1 MLWRSILS
9 SKGYLS
15 LSFLFILISFSFSG
29 LSQLEFSGGI
39 ELGAATSQVSGD
51 ALSGFDKFGL
61 SAGPFIRTTF
71 SEKSSAKLGI
81 LYLNKGSKKNADP
94 DNGDLITYAIRLNY
108 VEVPIT
114 YSYSINNIRA
124 EGGLAIA
131 RLVSSSELGT
141 DGIERDFIFPFEKM
155 DFSVVLGAS
164 YYFSENIFVNGRW
177 SQSIIPVRK
186 SPNVVNSASF
196 YEAGMYN
203 TAFQLMFGYEF

>member
-39 ELGAATSQVSGD
+39 ELGVSSTQLSGD

-94 DNGDLITYAIRLNY
+94 DK
-108 VEVPIT
+108 
-114 YSYSINNIRA
+114 
-124 EGGLAIA
+124 
-131 RLVSSSELGT
+131 
-141 DGIERDFIFPFEKM
+141 GI
-155 DFSVVLGAS
+155 
-164 YYFSENIFVNGRW
+164 
-177 SQSIIPVRK
+177 
-186 SPNVVNSASF
+186 
-196 YEAGMYN
+196 
-203 TAFQLMFGYEF
+203 

>member
-39 ELGAATSQVSGD
+39 ELGVSTTQLSGD
-51 ALSGFDKFGL
+51 TLSGFDKFGL

-94 DNGDLITYAIRLNY
+94 DNLITYAIRLNY

-141 DGIERDFIFPFEKM
+141 DGRERDFIFPFEKM

-186 SPNVVNSASF
+186 SPNVVNPASF

>member
-9 SKGYLS
+9 SKGYLG
-15 LSFLFILISFSFSG
+15 LSFLLILTTFSFSG
-29 LSQLEFSGGI
+29 LSQLVFSGGI
-39 ELGAATSQVSGD
+39 EVGASSTQISGD
-51 ALSGFDKFGL
+51 ALSGFDKVGL

-131 RLVSSSELGT
+131 RLLSSSELGT
-141 DGIERDFIFPFEKM
+141 DGIERDFVFPFEKM

-164 YYFSENIFVNGRW
+164 YYFSDNIFVNGRW
-177 SQSIIPVRK
+177 SQSVIPVRK

>member
-1 MLWRSILS
+1 MLLKSISLNKSRSRVII
-9 SKGYLS
+9 
-15 LSFLFILISFSFSG
+15 ILIFLAVSFFG
-29 LSQLEFSGGI
+29 RGQVVFSGGV
-39 ELGAATSQVSGD
+39 EAGAVTSQVSGD

-71 SEKSSAKLGI
+71 SDKSSAKLGM

-114 YSYSINNIRA
+114 YSYSINSIRA
-124 EGGLAIA
+124 EGGIAIA

-141 DGIERDFIFPFEKM
+141 DGIERDFVFPFEKM

-164 YYFSENIFVNGRW
+164 YYFSDNIFVNGRW
-177 SQSIIPVRK
+177 SQSVIPVRK
-186 SPNVVNSASF
+186 SPSIVNSASF
-196 YEAGMYN
+196 YESGMYN
-203 TAFQLMFGYEF
+203 TTIQLMFGYEF

>member
-29 LSQLEFSGGI
+29 FSQLEFSGGI

-186 SPNVVNSASF
+186 SPNVLNSASF

>member
-141 DGIERDFIFPFEKM
+141 DGRERDFIFPFEKM

-186 SPNVVNSASF
+186 SPNVLNSASF

>member
-29 LSQLEFSGGI
+29 FSQLEFSGGI

-141 DGIERDFIFPFEKM
+141 DGRERDFIFPFEKM

>member
-15 LSFLFILISFSFSG
+15 LSFLFILISFSFTG

-39 ELGAATSQVSGD
+39 ELGVSTTQLSGD

-141 DGIERDFIFPFEKM
+141 DGRERDFIFPFEKM

>member
-39 ELGAATSQVSGD
+39 ELGAATSQISGD

-108 VEVPIT
+108 LEVPIT
-114 YSYSINNIRA
+114 YSYSIHNIRA
-124 EGGLAIA
+124 EGGLAIG
-131 RLVSSSELGT
+131 RLISSSELGT

>member
-15 LSFLFILISFSFSG
+15 LSFLFILISFSFTG
-29 LSQLEFSGGI
+29 LSQLEFSGGL
-39 ELGAATSQVSGD
+39 ELGVSTTQLSGD

-94 DNGDLITYAIRLNY
+94 DNLITYAIRLNY

-141 DGIERDFIFPFEKM
+141 DGRERDFIFPFEKM

-186 SPNVVNSASF
+186 SPNVVNPASF

>member
-29 LSQLEFSGGI
+29 FSQLEFSGGI

-94 DNGDLITYAIRLNY
+94 DNLITYAIRLNY

-141 DGIERDFIFPFEKM
+141 DGRERDFIFPFEKM

-186 SPNVVNSASF
+186 SPNVLNSASF

>member
-29 LSQLEFSGGI
+29 FSQLEFSGGI

>member
-186 SPNVVNSASF
+186 SPNVLNSASF

>member
-15 LSFLFILISFSFSG
+15 LSFLFILISFSFTG
-29 LSQLEFSGGI
+29 LSQLEFSGGL
-39 ELGAATSQVSGD
+39 ELGVSTTQLSGD

-141 DGIERDFIFPFEKM
+141 DGRERDFIFPFEKM

>member
-29 LSQLEFSGGI
+29 FSQLEFSGGI

-141 DGIERDFIFPFEKM
+141 DGRERDFIFPFEKM

-186 SPNVVNSASF
+186 SPNVLNSASF

>member
-15 LSFLFILISFSFSG
+15 LSFLFILISFSFTG
-29 LSQLEFSGGI
+29 LSQLEFSGGL
-39 ELGAATSQVSGD
+39 ELGVSTTQFSGD

-186 SPNVVNSASF
+186 SPNVLNSASF

>member
-94 DNGDLITYAIRLNY
+94 DNLITYAIRLNY

-141 DGIERDFIFPFEKM
+141 DGRERDFIFPFEKM

-186 SPNVVNSASF
+186 SPNVLNSASF

>member
-1 MLWRSILS
+1 MLWKNI
-9 SKGYLS
+9 S
-15 LSFLFILISFSFSG
+15 LSKAYLNLPVLFVLISFSFSG
-29 LSQLEFSGGI
+29 LSQIDFSGGI
-39 ELGAATSQVSGD
+39 EVGASSTQISGD

-71 SEKSSAKLGI
+71 SDKSSAKLGI

-114 YSYSINNIRA
+114 YSYSINSIRG
-124 EGGLAIA
+124 EGGIAIA

-141 DGIERDFIFPFEKM
+141 DGIERDFVFPFEKM

-164 YYFSENIFVNGRW
+164 YYFSDNIFVNGRW
-177 SQSIIPVRK
+177 SQSVIPVRK
-186 SPNVVNSASF
+186 SPSVVNSASF

>member
-15 LSFLFILISFSFSG
+15 LSFLFILISFSFTG
-29 LSQLEFSGGI
+29 LSQLEFSGGL
-39 ELGAATSQVSGD
+39 ELGVSTTQLSGD

-141 DGIERDFIFPFEKM
+141 DGRERDFIFPFEKM

-186 SPNVVNSASF
+186 SPNVLNSASF

>member
-94 DNGDLITYAIRLNY
+94 DNLITYAIRLNY

-141 DGIERDFIFPFEKM
+141 DGRERDFIFPFEKM

>member
-15 LSFLFILISFSFSG
+15 LSFLFILISFSFTG
-29 LSQLEFSGGI
+29 LSQLEFSGGL
-39 ELGAATSQVSGD
+39 ELGVSSTQLSGD

-141 DGIERDFIFPFEKM
+141 DGRERDFIFPFEKM

>member
-141 DGIERDFIFPFEKM
+141 DGIERDFVFPFEKM

>member
-29 LSQLEFSGGI
+29 FSQLEFSGGI

-94 DNGDLITYAIRLNY
+94 DNLITYAIRLNY

-141 DGIERDFIFPFEKM
+141 DGRERDFIFPFEKM

>member
-94 DNGDLITYAIRLNY
+94 DNLITYAIRLNY

-186 SPNVVNSASF
+186 SPNVLNSASF

>member
-94 DNGDLITYAIRLNY
+94 DSLITYAIRLNY

-141 DGIERDFIFPFEKM
+141 DGRERDFIFPFEKM

>member
-108 VEVPIT
+108 VEVPII

-186 SPNVVNSASF
+186 SPNVLNSASF

>member
-1 MLWRSILS
+1 MWRSILS

-15 LSFLFILISFSFSG
+15 LSFLFILISFSFTG
-29 LSQLEFSGGI
+29 LSQLEFSGGL
-39 ELGAATSQVSGD
+39 ELGVSTTQFSGD

-141 DGIERDFIFPFEKM
+141 DGRERDFIFPFEKM

-186 SPNVVNSASF
+186 SPNVLNSASF

>member
-29 LSQLEFSGGI
+29 FSQLEFSGGI

-141 DGIERDFIFPFEKM
+141 DGRERDFIFPFEKM

-186 SPNVVNSASF
+186 
-196 YEAGMYN
+196 
-203 TAFQLMFGYEF
+203 

>member
-94 DNGDLITYAIRLNY
+94 DNLITYAIRLNY

>member
-29 LSQLEFSGGI
+29 FSQLEFSGGI

-94 DNGDLITYAIRLNY
+94 DNLITYAIRLNY

-186 SPNVVNSASF
+186 SPNVLNSASF

>member
-141 DGIERDFIFPFEKM
+141 DGRERDFIFPFEKM